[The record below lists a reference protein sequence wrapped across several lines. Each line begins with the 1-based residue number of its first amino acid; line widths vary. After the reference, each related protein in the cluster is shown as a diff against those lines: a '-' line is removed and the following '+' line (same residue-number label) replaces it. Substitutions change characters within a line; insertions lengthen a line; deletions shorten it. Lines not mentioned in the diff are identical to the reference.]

1 MPTNEPN
8 LQHEAAE
15 QNLGRNTNYK
25 LQLDQAAKDA
35 LKSPSEL
42 KKSPSAPANPVV
54 EKGIVRVLHD
64 LFFALSIPIA
74 DASSSVLKNKVAQYI
89 PAVGKLLGGEKEVKK
104 PDPAPEQIPG
114 PPERPTHDIQIEEF
128 VRDQHRSRTEDL
140 ENAKVQ

>member
-8 LQHEAAE
+8 LQHEAPE

-42 KKSPSAPANPVV
+42 KKSPSPAPNPVV
-54 EKGIVRVLHD
+54 E
-64 LFFALSIPIA
+64 
-74 DASSSVLKNKVAQYI
+74 KVAQYI

-128 VRDQHRSRTEDL
+128 VRDQHRSRTEDV
-140 ENAKVQ
+140 EDAKVQ

>member
-15 QNLGRNTNYK
+15 QDLGRSSNYK

-42 KKSPSAPANPVV
+42 KKSPTPPANPVV
-54 EKGIVRVLHD
+54 EK
-64 LFFALSIPIA
+64 
-74 DASSSVLKNKVAQYI
+74 VAQYI
-89 PAVGKLLGGEKEVKK
+89 PVVGKLLGGEKNEVKK

-114 PPERPTHDIQIEEF
+114 PPERPVHDIQIEEF
-128 VRDQHRSRTEDL
+128 VRDQHRSRTQDL
-140 ENAKVQ
+140 EDAKVQ

>member
-54 EKGIVRVLHD
+54 EK
-64 LFFALSIPIA
+64 A
-74 DASSSVLKNKVAQYI
+74 DASSSVPKNKVAQYI
-89 PAVGKLLGGEKEVKK
+89 PAVSKLLGGEKEVKK